1 MKNNKSMRLKDKVAF
16 VTGAARGIGQAT
28 AMRFAEEGA
37 IVIAGDIDMLG
48 PEETTDSIQES
59 GGRAIPVRINVSD
72 RSSVFLA
79 VDRVIREFGRI
90 DILVNNAGIVRDAQ
104 LVKMEEVDFDV
115 VINVNLKG
123 VFNCTQAVAP
133 IMIKQKS
140 GSILNTSSLVAI
152 YGNFGQTNYVASK
165 AAVLGMTRV
174 WARELGRYGIRVNA
188 IAPGWIKTRLTDVV
202 PDKVITRMLEW
213 VSLRRMGTS
222 MEIANSYLFLASDDS
237 TYVTGH
243 VLSVDGGARV

>member
-1 MKNNKSMRLKDKVAF
+1 MRLKDKVAF